1 MNNPTVILNGDQ
13 VYCDELIRENARL
26 TIQHEVDQQKMEALE
41 RQIEDQAA
49 NIASLEAHS
58 YAREDLEELADLRRT
73 VDKAIKDLHFV
84 MAGGDPCKVCAK
96 VCMMGEGN
104 CQPVWTGE
112 KTEDREIEM
121 DKRRLQE
128 LEVKALPGSQVLTGM
143 PHTPGVKD
151 KVGEYAAEIADLRGI
166 IEAKHQ
172 QCLYERSRLERY
184 ISSIDDSLLRQIFT
198 YRFVNGL
205 PWRQVAA
212 CIGGG
217 NTEDG
222 CRKAVKR
229 YLERN

>member
-1 MNNPTVILNGDQ
+1 MTLKELSQLYYLN
-13 VYCDELIRENARL
+13 
-26 TIQHEVDQQKMEALE
+26 
-41 RQIEDQAA
+41 
-49 NIASLEAHS
+49 
-58 YAREDLEELADLRRT
+58 
-73 VDKAIKDLHFV
+73 
-84 MAGGDPCKVCAK
+84 
-96 VCMMGEGN
+96 
-104 CQPVWTGE
+104 
-112 KTEDREIEM
+112 REIEM

-151 KVGEYAAEIADLRGI
+151 KVGECAAEIADLRGI

-198 YRFVNGL
+198 YRFINGL

-222 CRKAVKR
+222 CRKAVQR